1 MGAFG
6 LERAAQG
13 TAGTAKRAGGVPDG
27 IACQASSNSRSK
39 ATACP
44 PLSDGGVWPIG

>member
-13 TAGTAKRAGGVPDG
+13 TAGTAKRAGGVPEWHSV
-27 IACQASSNSRSK
+27 SSQ
-39 ATACP
+39 
-44 PLSDGGVWPIG
+44 L